1 LGLVEALNL
10 VDQIKFYYTKFPKTM
25 SIIEVSLQ
33 ALTMGFGAML
43 GSESVS
49 VTAFFLLIFV
59 PHKP

>member
-1 LGLVEALNL
+1 LGLIEALNL

-43 GSESVS
+43 GSESVG
-49 VTAFFLLIFV
+49 VTAFFS
-59 PHKP
+59 